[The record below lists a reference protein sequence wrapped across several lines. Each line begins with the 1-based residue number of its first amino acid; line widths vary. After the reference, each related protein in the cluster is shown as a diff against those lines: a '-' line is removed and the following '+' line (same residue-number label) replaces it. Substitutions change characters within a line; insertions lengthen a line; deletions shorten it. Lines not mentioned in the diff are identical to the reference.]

1 MMSFFYVMIIF
12 LNLRRRFF
20 KSDTIF
26 FKSRLIFFNL
36 KSIFFN
42 LKCIFFILML
52 LNAVHMGLIDVASSV
67 HM

>member
-1 MMSFFYVMIIF
+1 
-12 LNLRRRFF
+12 
-20 KSDTIF
+20 
-26 FKSRLIFFNL
+26 LIFFNL